1 MARPSTAD
9 ILGRLSS
16 DLHSVAIRLEYGP
29 PSHRNSED
37 CIAEVE
43 RICAAARAA
52 VRGNGR

>member
-9 ILGRLSS
+9 ILGRLSG